1 MKWKQ
6 SLIAVLAA
14 VAISAPPVAAQQMAE
29 AVAAIVNDDV
39 ISTFD
44 VRQRANLILLSAGVR
59 STPEIQQRAR
69 AQALRDLVDE
79 HLQLQESKKFD
90 VSISAADIDQRI
102 AQIAR
107 ANDTTPEQFLQSMS
121 RGGVGVATLRQQ
133 IEADTAW
140 QRLMTGLYRTR
151 VRISPIAVRET
162 QARIAA
168 SATRPQYLLS
178 EIFLPTEGETN
189 VAEIQ
194 SGAQRLLEQ
203 MQQGAPFPLV
213 ARQFSAA
220 PSAAA
225 GGDLGWLSSA
235 ELAPELQSVVERLQP
250 GQVSVPVR
258 AEHGFY
264 ILALRDRRAGIPA
277 GAATLVGLRQLTAPE
292 SSRAQLDRMARRVQG
307 CEGLDAAIRNVPQG
321 LLVDLGEPSEADLSE
336 AMRGRI
342 ANVSAGAASPVVV
355 ADGQAT
361 SIVVCS
367 RTVGG
372 AGVPSTD
379 DIESRLYEQE
389 LGRLS
394 ERYLRNLRREATIIT
409 R

>member
-1 MKWKQ
+1 
-6 SLIAVLAA
+6 LVAA
-14 VAISAPPVAAQQMAE
+14 LSVVAMGAPPAAAQMSE
-29 AVAAIVNDDV
+29 SVAAIVNDDV

-79 HLQLQESKKFD
+79 RLQLQETKEFD
-90 VSISAADIDQRI
+90 ITVSAAEIDQRI

-107 ANDTTPEQFLQSMS
+107 ANETTPAQFLQGLSQS
-121 RGGVGVATLRQQ
+121 GVGVATLRQQ
-133 IEADTAW
+133 VEADTAW
-140 QRLMTGLYRTR
+140 NRLMTGLYRTR
-151 VRISPIAVRET
+151 VRISPVAIRET

-168 SATRPQYLLS
+168 NATRPQYLLS
-178 EIFLPTEGETN
+178 EVFLPTEGETN
-189 VAEIQ
+189 IAEVQ
-194 SGAQRLLEQ
+194 AGAERLLEQ
-203 MQQGAPFPLV
+203 MQQGAPFPLI
-213 ARQFSAA
+213 ARQFSAS

-235 ELAPELQSVVERLQP
+235 ELAPELQTVVERLQP
-250 GQVSVPVR
+250 GQVSVPIR
-258 AEHGFY
+258 TENGFY

-277 GAATLVGLRQLTAPE
+277 GAATIVGLRQLTAPE
-292 SSRAQLDRMARRVQG
+292 ASRAQLERLQRRVQG
-307 CEGLDAAIRNVPQG
+307 CEGLDAGIRGVPDGQV
-321 LLVDLGEPSEADLSE
+321 VDLGEPSEADLSE

-342 ANVSAGAASPVVV
+342 ANVSAGSATPVVV
-355 ADGQAT
+355 ENGQA
-361 SIVVCS
+361 SALVVCS

-372 AGVPSTD
+372 AGVPSAD

-389 LGRLS
+389 LSRLA